1 MNQQLTVTEI
11 QQLQANLSEYA
22 PVQEALTTLA
32 TEDGNLEAS
41 FNKLWQEKKQ
51 QTPPIMPEGKSLWQV
66 TLKVLRE
73 ELCGEEGFQAKVKQ
87 YLKNPKSAGAFSA
100 IVGYLV
106 GIAALEPA
114 IASII
119 VLYILKVGLNIFC
132 EYTQT
137 NEEMPN

>member
-11 QQLQANLSEYA
+11 QQLQANLSEYVPA
-22 PVQEALTTLA
+22 QEALTTLA

-51 QTPPIMPEGKSLWQV
+51 QTLPIMPEGKSLWQV

-87 YLKNPKSAGAFSA
+87 YLKNRFMK
-100 IVGYLV
+100 L
-106 GIAALEPA
+106 
-114 IASII
+114 
-119 VLYILKVGLNIFC
+119 
-132 EYTQT
+132 TQT
-137 NEEMPN
+137 YS